1 MENLPSRAIHRLT
14 IAIGIVAIV
23 GLVAIILFFTIG
35 GFWGPLND
43 LSIAVEA
50 LLSAALAWML
60 HPIFRARSPRLSPV
74 MLIVAITGSL
84 IASIGSAFVI
94 FSVTGYFL
102 AGLIMGLGYAFL
114 GIWFFAFNYHARRHT
129 TLPRRLTLLGQIAGV
144 IMAIGFA
151 NIPGI
156 VGLVDS
162 PTDASWLENLGQ
174 IGWLGW
180 ILLPIWS
187 VWLGRTLSK
196 STKENKHE

>member
-1 MENLPSRAIHRLT
+1 MDNLPSRAINRLT
-14 IAIGIVAIV
+14 TAIGIVAIV
-23 GLVAIILFFTIG
+23 GLVAIILFFTVG

-50 LLSAALAWML
+50 ILCAALAWML
-60 HPIFRARSPRLSPV
+60 HPFFQIQSPRLSQV
-74 MLIVAITGSL
+74 TLIAAILGSL

-114 GIWFFAFNYHARRHT
+114 GIWFFAFNYHARLHD
-129 TLPRRLTLLGQIAGV
+129 TLSRGLTILGKIAGAS
-144 IMAIGFA
+144 MAIGFA

-156 VGLVDS
+156 LGRVDS

-187 VWLGRTLSK
+187 VWLGRVVLK
-196 STKENKHE
+196 STKET